1 MKVITIEGGQN
12 AGKTTLVRHVLRRLV
27 NDGAEVIKYEVT
39 GQYYDD
45 FFAFLMWK
53 AKKIVLRSIG
63 DKLSY
68 ITPGI
73 ELATDEKADV
83 LLNARTTTVNESEY
97 KEKLP
102 KDCSFHKITLTKQP
116 NAKPDIIQRQ
126 NAVEIIIAMLSE

>member
-1 MKVITIEGGQN
+1 MKVITIEGGKN
-12 AGKTTLVRHVLRRLV
+12 AGKTTLVRHVLRCLV

-63 DKLSY
+63 DELSF

-73 ELATDEKADV
+73 ELATNEKADI
-83 LLNARTTTVNESEY
+83 LLNTRTITVNEAEY

-102 KDCSFHKITLTKQP
+102 KDCSFHKLTLTKQS

-126 NAVEIIIAMLSE
+126 NAVESIMAMLSE